1 MGGGI
6 PAYLQ
11 LMRMKNVLL
20 ASITVPLGAQFAT
33 GDTWA
38 TEQLPEVISQIL
50 AVIFF
55 IGAGNTMN
63 DLKDVEID
71 REAHPDR
78 PLASGSITLDNAR
91 RFVYVLWTLSV
102 TCVLIGA
109 YFLHADGKSPIE
121 LIAIY
126 ATAVTLMTTYD
137 HGPTL
142 KNTGLMGN
150 VSISIMVGAVI
161 LYGASSVGNL
171 WTPLV
176 WWTAALVFFAN
187 LAREIIKDCQDM
199 EADEGNRTTLPMT
212 YGLVKSRMLA
222 YVIVMAALVCLYIP
236 YWKGP
241 FEFNQLMFQTPAI
254 LMLIT
259 LNRELAEGRDY
270 QAASKIR
277 IAMLLGLIGFIVPMQ
292 L

>member
-1 MGGGI
+1 MGGSI
-6 PAYLQ
+6 KAYLH
-11 LMRMKNVLL
+11 LMRMKNVIL
-20 ASITVPLGAQFAT
+20 ASITVPLGAQFAV
-33 GDTWA
+33 GDSWLS
-38 TEQLPEVISQIL
+38 EQLLEVTTQIL

-63 DLKDVEID
+63 DIKDVAID
-71 REAHPDR
+71 REAHPER
-78 PLASGSITLDNAR
+78 PLASGTIEISSANKFVKILWLLSITC
-91 RFVYVLWTLSV
+91 LS
-102 TCVLIGA
+102 IGA
-109 YFLHADGKSPIE
+109 YSLHQNGNSIIE
-121 LIAIY
+121 LVTIY
-126 ATAVTLMTTYD
+126 VVAVALMLTYD
-137 HGPTL
+137 HGPEL

-171 WTPLV
+171 WTTLV
-176 WWTAALVFFAN
+176 WWTAGVVFFAN

-199 EADEGNRTTLPMT
+199 EADEGVRRTLPMT

-222 YVIVMAALVCLYIP
+222 YVVVMAALVCLYIP

-241 FEFNQLMFQTPAI
+241 FEFNQLFFQTPAI

-259 LNRELAEGRDY
+259 LNRELAEGKDY

-277 IAMLLGLIGFIVPMQ
+277 IAMLLGLIGFIVPMYV
-292 L
+292 